1 VEQLFNLKTILL
13 HMFNAALLLVALY
26 FLLYRPVRKF
36 LRAREEKVA
45 GQLDS
50 AADNQKLAAQLVE
63 ERQRQLNGAAQE
75 VADLIKTGEA
85 QGKARADAVV
95 AAAQAEARQ
104 LAEKA
109 RAQMRTQE
117 QNAQR
122 ELYDEAARLSVKI
135 AAMVLEREVTEADH
149 KRLLREFLEKAG
161 RGE

>member
-1 VEQLFNLKTILL
+1 MEQLFNLKTILL

-36 LRAREEKVA
+36 LRAREDKVA